1 MHSLFRFCR
10 QARPKATRDGIAL
23 LVGLVAFLA
32 SAFVADAAT
41 PPQPAAPSPAA
52 SPQPPAPPAPTAP
65 PRPGGH
71 FAPFN
76 GPVAAVA
83 SGPISAG
90 GCTYT
95 QVNDD
100 PHISSTAP
108 LAASVHGWF
117 NRVSGTC
124 PQADVTAGLQ
134 AYWCD
139 SFGCQWI
146 TVASGVSRVS
156 AGGGA
161 GNRTTARKVC
171 SSSPTV
177 GWRGWTDVDLVGI
190 SDPGGVT
197 YSNIKNLGCAP

>member
-1 MHSLFRFCR
+1 MMRTPHELGR
-10 QARPKATRDGIAL
+10 QAWPKGSRYGIARAL
-23 LVGLVAFLA
+23 AVGLVALLA
-32 SAFVADAAT
+32 SAFAANAAT
-41 PPQPAAPSPAA
+41 L
-52 SPQPPAPPAPTAP
+52 PQPPAPPAPTAP

-71 FAPFN
+71 YAPYD
-76 GPVAAVA
+76 GLVPLTTSA
-83 SGPISAG
+83 PISAG

-108 LAASVHGWF
+108 RAASVHGWF
-117 NRVSGTC
+117 NRVGGTC

-139 SFGCQWI
+139 MFGCQWI
-146 TVASGVSRVS
+146 TVATGASRVS
-156 AGGGA
+156 AGGGSA
-161 GNRTTARKVC
+161 NRATARQVC
-171 SSSPTV
+171 SSSPIV

-197 YSNIKNLGCAP
+197 YSNIVNLGCAP